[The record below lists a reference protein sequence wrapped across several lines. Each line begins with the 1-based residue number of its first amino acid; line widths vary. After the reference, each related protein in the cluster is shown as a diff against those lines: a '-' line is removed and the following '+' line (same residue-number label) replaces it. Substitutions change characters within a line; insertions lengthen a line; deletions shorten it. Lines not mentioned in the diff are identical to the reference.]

1 MSVRAAVL
9 KAFDSTPYTA
19 TVQVDGSLAVY
30 LEDVPVARN
39 IASGELVTGRRV
51 AVQFFD
57 EGNEQDAVLIAVW
70 T

>member
-1 MSVRAAVL
+1 ML
-9 KAFDSTPYTA
+9 KAFDATPYTA

-30 LEDVPVARN
+30 LGDVPVARN
-39 IASGELVTGRRV
+39 IASGDLVVGRRV

-57 EGNEQDAVLIAVW
+57 EGNEQDAVLFAVW